1 MLPTKRLVQTTKALI
16 SNHLILACIGGILYS
31 NLWHGFPPFIDNALR
46 LSSAVALPLAM
57 LSIGGALTL
66 STVRGHFKMSL
77 ISSVFKLLIL
87 PATGYLFLMLFGVS
101 GLVLKVGLIY
111 FALPTSPALYILAS
125 QLNSDTDLA
134 SASIAL
140 STILSFF
147 SLSIVLLL

>member
-1 MLPTKRLVQTTKALI
+1 LK
-16 SNHLILACIGGILYS
+16 
-31 NLWHGFPPFIDNALR
+31 

-66 STVRGHFKMSL
+66 NTVRDHFKMSL
-77 ISSVFKLLIL
+77 ISSVFKLVVL
-87 PATGYLFLMLFGVS
+87 PVTGYLLLMLFGVS

-134 SASIAL
+134 SASVAL

-147 SLSIVLLL
+147 SLSIALLL